1 MGKMN
6 CDVIGLDWNMEI
18 FESRKLIGN
27 FKTLQGNM
35 DPCLLYADDEMI
47 VAETGKMLNEFGP
60 ERHIANLGH
69 GLYPDI
75 SKEKVK
81 LFVDTVKN
89 FRHQV

>member
-1 MGKMN
+1 
-6 CDVIGLDWNMEI
+6 MEI
-18 FESRKLIGN
+18 FESRKLTGHFN
-27 FKTLQGNM
+27 TLQGNM
-35 DPCLLYADDEMI
+35 DPCLLYASDETI
-47 VAETGKMLNEFGP
+47 VSETETMLREFGP

-89 FRHQV
+89 FRHPL